1 MIDRWQRLVLL
12 LDQVL
17 CCLCLAGLQGTV
29 VMLCALPIA
38 LAKHIYGPDAGEFR
52 PSRWLSSSSTDV
64 ADRSASPAGS
74 DDTNPQRDT
83 AAGAAAA
90 AGAGGHKAAAGS
102 VSAALPD
109 PLTFMSGPRDW

>member
-1 MIDRWQRLVLL
+1 V
-12 LDQVL
+12 
-17 CCLCLAGLQGTV
+17 QGTV

-52 PSRWLSSSSTDV
+52 PSRWLSNSITDT
-64 ADRSASPAGS
+64 AGRSVSLAGS
-74 DDTNPQRDT
+74 DDTNAQHGT
-83 AAGAAAA
+83 SAGAAAA
-90 AGAGGHKAAAGS
+90 GAAGHKAAAGS